1 MLKNVTTMY
10 IISVVDFFCSSFKQ
24 SIDKLQ
30 EKTHKAKVQVE
41 KKREESL
48 FLLLTWS
55 MMNVLLD
62 SLLALKFFDYAS
74 LFLRGEN
81 FSSQK
86 DMCVCSSSSLV
97 DTVVKFCIFKV
108 CHHHYEVFK
117 IVGAGQWFWIS
128 I

>member
-1 MLKNVTTMY
+1 MY
-10 IISVVDFFCSSFKQ
+10 IISVVDFFVHHSSRALINYK
-24 SIDKLQ
+24 K
-30 EKTHKAKVQVE
+30 KHKAKVQVE
-41 KKREESL
+41 KKEESL

-86 DMCVCSSSSLV
+86 DICECM
-97 DTVVKFCIFKV
+97 
-108 CHHHYEVFK
+108 
-117 IVGAGQWFWIS
+117 
-128 I
+128 